1 MLDSMVWQLETS
13 AARPDRGCPIYFQ
26 TVKRVIP
33 LLLLIVSVI
42 PHLMAADE
50 SFSRVKAP
58 DAKGKPVNAVLTFSD
73 QNQAVE
79 IRPSKVPGL
88 TIPYSRIYKFSY
100 EYTKRHRVGEGTL
113 ATAPL
118 GIGALMMLTKGRSH
132 WLQIDY
138 DDPQNVRKFYVLRMD
153 KHDYLRILEAV
164 KAHTGKDADV
174 LGNANKR

>member
-1 MLDSMVWQLETS
+1 MLDSMVRHFAMT
-13 AARPDRGCPIYFQ
+13 AGMPDRGGPIYFQ
-26 TVKRVIP
+26 DVKRVIP
-33 LLLLIVSVI
+33 VLFVILSVI
-42 PHLMAADE
+42 SHLIAVDQW
-50 SFSRVKAP
+50 FSRVKVP
-58 DAKGKPVNAVLTFSD
+58 DSKGKQVNAVLTFSD
-73 QNQAVE
+73 QNKAVE
-79 IRPSKVPGL
+79 IRPAKGAGL

-118 GIGALMMLTKGRSH
+118 GIGALIMLTKGRSH

-164 KAHTGKDADV
+164 KVHTGKDADV

>member
-1 MLDSMVWQLETS
+1 MLDSMLRQL
-13 AARPDRGCPIYFQ
+13 ARQPECLSEAVRYTFK
-26 TVKRVIP
+26 TVKRVLPVLVAI
-33 LLLLIVSVI
+33 LSFI
-42 PHLMAADE
+42 PHLVAMDE
-50 SFSRVKAP
+50 SFSRVKVP

-73 QNQAVE
+73 QKQAVE
-79 IRPSKVPGL
+79 IRSTKVPGL

-100 EYTKRHRVGEGTL
+100 EYTKRHRVSEGTL
-113 ATAPL
+113 ASAPL

-164 KAHTGKDADV
+164 KSHTGKDADV

>member
-1 MLDSMVWQLETS
+1 MILWYGTS
-13 AARPDRGCPIYFQ
+13 VRQPECRTRAVRYTFR
-26 TVKRVIP
+26 TVKRAIP
-33 LLLLIVSVI
+33 VFFLLLSII

-50 SFSRVKAP
+50 SFSRVKVP
-58 DAKGKPVNAVLTFSD
+58 DPKGKPVNAVLTFSD

-79 IRPSKVPGL
+79 IRPTKVAGL

-100 EYTKRHRVGEGTL
+100 EYTRRHRVSESTL

-118 GIGALMMLTKGRSH
+118 GIGALIMLTKGRSH

-138 DDPQNVRKFYVLRMD
+138 DDPQNVRKFYVLRMN